1 MNNTG
6 DFRTLIHTPQDC
18 GLEFI
23 EYHRDVMSIAGV
35 ETGIKS
41 VDGAMIPMKPGD
53 VIGVIARP
61 GHGKSTFMAYLT
73 RKIARDLLKQNRENE
88 SAVYI
93 SYEQSIE
100 EIEAY
105 FQLPGDGLYNLT
117 DISRGHV
124 GIDTLIKNSTG
135 RAALPVWMLGN
146 SITRRKTTPRMTF
159 DRVVESLHYME
170 KEWNQKPALIA
181 IDYVQIIPIEKSA
194 ERVTQVTE
202 AIMQTK
208 ELAKRFA
215 CPILIGVQARREVDD
230 RKAKI
235 PTAGD
240 CQWASAIE
248 QVSDKL
254 FSLWRPI
261 LTEEEGAIVGKLN
274 GSNIL
279 ATPTLLVAK
288 LLKQRFGPAGQVFN
302 LYFAPEYLRL
312 EEMEFADVE
321 QYSDGR

>member
-1 MNNTG
+1 MIKGG

-23 EYHRDVMSIAGV
+23 EYHRDVMSLAGV
-35 ETGIKS
+35 ETGLPS
-41 VDGAMIPMKPGD
+41 VDRIMIPMKPGD

-73 RKIARDLLKQNRENE
+73 RKIARDLLRQKRENE
-88 SAVYI
+88 NAVYI

-100 EIEAY
+100 EIESY
-105 FQLPGDGLYNLT
+105 FQLPESIDYNLT
-117 DISRGHV
+117 DISRGKV
-124 GIDTLIKNSTG
+124 PLDTLVKNGITRPG
-135 RAALPVWMLGN
+135 LPVWMVGN
-146 SITRRKTTPRMTF
+146 SITRRKVTPRMTF
-159 DRVVESLHYME
+159 DRVIESLEYME
-170 KEWNQKPALIA
+170 REWNQKPALIA
-181 IDYVQIIPIEKSA
+181 LDYVQIIPIEKSA
-194 ERVTQVTE
+194 ERVSQVTE
-202 AIMQTK
+202 AIMETK
-208 ELAKRFA
+208 ELAKRFG
-215 CPILIGVQARREVDD
+215 CPILVGVQARRDVDD
-230 RKAKI
+230 RKIKI

-248 QVSDKL
+248 QVADKL

-274 GSNIL
+274 GSNVL

-288 LLKQRFGPAGQVFN
+288 LLKQRFGPAGHVFN

-312 EEMEFADVE
+312 EEIELYDANK
-321 QYSDGR
+321 

>member
-1 MNNTG
+1 MIPGG

-23 EYHRDVMSIAGV
+23 EYHRDVMSVAGV
-35 ETGIKS
+35 ETGLSSIDS
-41 VDGAMIPMKPGD
+41 IMIPMKPGD

-73 RKIARDLLKQNRENE
+73 RKIARDLLEQKRDNE
-88 SAVYI
+88 AAVYI

-100 EIEAY
+100 EIESY
-105 FQLPGDGLYNLT
+105 FQLPDALDYNLT
-117 DISRGHV
+117 DISRGKIA
-124 GIDTLIKNSTG
+124 IDTLIKNSTR
-135 RAALPVWMLGN
+135 RAGLPVWMLGN
-146 SITRRKTTPRMTF
+146 SITRRKVTPRMTF
-159 DRVVESLHYME
+159 DRVIESLNYME
-170 KEWNQKPALIA
+170 KEWNQKPAIIA

-194 ERVTQVTE
+194 ERVAQVTE
-202 AIMQTK
+202 AIMGTK
-208 ELAKRFA
+208 ELAKRFG

-230 RKAKI
+230 RKSKL

-248 QVSDKL
+248 QVADKL

-261 LTEEEGAIVGKLN
+261 LTEDEGTIVGKLN
-274 GSNIL
+274 NSPIL

-288 LLKQRFGPAGQVFN
+288 LLKQRFGPAGHIFN

-312 EEMEFADVE
+312 EEIELRNV
-321 QYSDGR
+321 GR

>member
-1 MNNTG
+1 MINGG
-6 DFRTLIHTPQDC
+6 DFRTLIHTPNDC
-18 GLEFI
+18 GHEFI
-23 EYHRDVMSIAGV
+23 EYHRDVMGLAGI
-35 ETGIKS
+35 ETGLAS
-41 VDGAMIPMKPGD
+41 VDKVMIPMKPGD

-61 GHGKSTFMAYLT
+61 GHGKSTLMAYLT
-73 RKIARDLLKQNRENE
+73 RKIARDLLRQNRENE

-105 FQLPGDGLYNLT
+105 FQLPDELDYNLT
-117 DISRGHV
+117 DISRGRIA
-124 GIDTLIKNSTG
+124 IDTLIKNSTG
-135 RAALPVWMLGN
+135 RADLPVWMLGN
-146 SITRRKTTPRMTF
+146 SITRRKVTPRMTF
-159 DRVVESLHYME
+159 DKVVESLNYME
-170 KEWNQKPALIA
+170 REWNQKPALIA

-202 AIMQTK
+202 AIMSTK
-208 ELAKRFA
+208 ELAKRFG
-215 CPILIGVQARREVDD
+215 CPILIGVQARREVDE
-230 RKAKI
+230 RKSKL

-248 QVSDKL
+248 QVADKL

-274 GSNIL
+274 GSPVL

-288 LLKQRFGPAGQVFN
+288 LIKQRFGPAGHVFN

-312 EEMEFADVE
+312 EEMSF
-321 QYSDGR
+321 YGS

>member
-1 MNNTG
+1 MIKGG

-23 EYHRDVMSIAGV
+23 EYHRDVMSLAGV
-35 ETGIKS
+35 ETGIKKI
-41 VDGAMIPMKPGD
+41 DDAMIPMKPGD

-73 RKIARDLLKQNRENE
+73 RKIARDLLTQGRENE

-105 FQLPGDGLYNLT
+105 FQLPANDEYNLT
-117 DISRGHV
+117 DISRGRI
-124 GIDTLIKNSTG
+124 GIDTLIKNG
-135 RAALPVWMLGN
+135 AKRAELPVWMLGN

-159 DRVVESLHYME
+159 DKVIESLEYME
-170 KEWNQKPALIA
+170 REWKQKPAIICL
-181 IDYVQIIPIEKSA
+181 DYVQIIPIEKSA
-194 ERVTQVTE
+194 ERVQQVTE

-208 ELAKRFA
+208 ELAKRFG
-215 CPILIGVQARREVDD
+215 CPIIVGVQARRDVDE
-230 RKAKI
+230 KKNKL
-235 PTAGD
+235 PSAGD

-274 GSNIL
+274 GSNVL

-302 LYFAPEYLRL
+302 LYFAPEYLKL
-312 EEMEFADVE
+312 EEMSFYGDE
-321 QYSDGR
+321 

>member
-1 MNNTG
+1 MIKGG

-23 EYHRDVMSIAGV
+23 EYHRDVMSLAGV
-35 ETGIKS
+35 ETGIKM
-41 VDGAMIPMKPGD
+41 VDDAMIPMKPGD

-73 RKIARDLLKQNRENE
+73 RKIARDLMTQKREKE
-88 SAVYI
+88 VAVFI

-100 EIEAY
+100 EIESY
-105 FQLPGDGLYNLT
+105 FQLPANDEYNLT
-117 DISRGHV
+117 DISRGRI
-124 GIDTLIKNSTG
+124 GIDTLMRNGAK
-135 RAALPVWMLGN
+135 RAELPVWMLGN

-159 DRVVESLHYME
+159 DKVIESLEYME
-170 KEWNQKPALIA
+170 REWQQKPALICL
-181 IDYVQIIPIEKSA
+181 DYVQIIPIEKSA
-194 ERVTQVTE
+194 ERVQQVTE

-208 ELAKRFA
+208 ELAKRFG
-215 CPILIGVQARREVDD
+215 CPIIVGVQARRDVDE
-230 RKAKI
+230 KKNKL
-235 PTAGD
+235 PGAGD

-261 LTEEEGAIVGKLN
+261 LTEEEGSIVGKLN
-274 GSNIL
+274 GSNVL

-288 LLKQRFGPAGQVFN
+288 LLKQRFGPAGQIFN
-302 LYFAPEYLRL
+302 LYFSPEYLRL
-312 EEMEFADVE
+312 EEMSFDALNL
-321 QYSDGR
+321 